1 MYKLIIVDDEKNIRE
16 GLAECYPWEELG
28 FEVAAVLPD
37 GKSAMEYIERY
48 CVHAVLSDIRMPKLD
63 GLELA
68 KRLFSDY
75 PGISVVLLSG
85 YTEFEYA
92 RTAIHY
98 GVKDYILKLYILEIY
113 TLIDLRNYVAANKIL
128 AEAYEFVLLKDMRS
142 YMYKLSYIKA
152 HLYIFQEKM
161 VNVSETCR
169 LIELALEQLMSQYNN
184 SLNDL
189 KREIFLLIRLV
200 QFTNTYKPGRI
211 QTLILPF
218 SFELQSLV
226 EEVVNSLYD
235 EDLLNMKSYFLF
247 KNISFPNI

>member
-98 GVKDYILKLYILEIY
+98 GVKDYILKPVKYESIIDIFTTIRKNLDAENGVGQIKEPVPGYYDQIVEQVIGYIKENFKDAALEDASA
-113 TLIDLRNYVAANKIL
+113 LVSLSPNYLSKVFKRKTGVNFSEYLMRVKMENAAR
-128 AEAYEFVLLKDMRS
+128 LLKNVTMKTYEVAFAVGYDNPKNFTRAFKQ
-142 YMYKLSYIKA
+142 YFGKNPREFREQDRKL
-152 HLYIFQEKM
+152 
-161 VNVSETCR
+161 
-169 LIELALEQLMSQYNN
+169 
-184 SLNDL
+184 
-189 KREIFLLIRLV
+189 
-200 QFTNTYKPGRI
+200 
-211 QTLILPF
+211 
-218 SFELQSLV
+218 
-226 EEVVNSLYD
+226 
-235 EDLLNMKSYFLF
+235 
-247 KNISFPNI
+247 